1 MSVTLP
7 MPWVMLLLRTAAG
20 CTSIGLQ
27 RVNDDMSEQSVISLE
42 GSRGEAA
49 SHHHHQLTSATDAPG
64 GGVA

>member
-1 MSVTLP
+1 
-7 MPWVMLLLRTAAG
+7 MLLLRTAAG